1 MMSQPSI
8 DMADDP
14 RPPTEGEA
22 LFMMIAIIFTAT
34 IVINSIVYAIVS

>member
-1 MMSQPSI
+1 MMNPRSI

>member
-1 MMSQPSI
+1 MMNPRSI

-22 LFMMIAIIFTAT
+22 LFMMIAIMLVAT
-34 IVINSIVYAIVS
+34 LLINSIVYVITQ